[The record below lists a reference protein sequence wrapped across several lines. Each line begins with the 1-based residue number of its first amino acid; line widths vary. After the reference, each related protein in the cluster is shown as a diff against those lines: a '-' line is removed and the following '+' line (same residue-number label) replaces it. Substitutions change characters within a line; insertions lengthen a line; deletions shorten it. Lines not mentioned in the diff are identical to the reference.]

1 MIDVNKISKVVVVFI
16 VLLTF
21 LVLMTQSQEV
31 KVAGLLIQFENET
44 SEPGVKAILENY
56 DIPVNYTIDYDS
68 NIGRGMYYI
77 KVDEDKIYEL
87 RKDENWTSAVEIK
100 KGNYNIIMLSEEFVP
115 DENVL
120 AMLEKNN
127 LQLKKAV
134 VCYIQFGDGSAPW
147 VVGENCIL
155 ERDAIRIKNELET
168 NEKVLIVGL
177 DDIIG

>member
-1 MIDVNKISKVVVVFI
+1 MNKISKVVVVFI
-16 VLLTF
+16 ALLTF
-21 LVLMTQSQEV
+21 LALMMQSQEV
-31 KVAGLLIQFENET
+31 KTPGLLIQFENET
-44 SEPGVKAILENY
+44 SEAEVKAILENY
-56 DIPVNYTIDYDS
+56 DIPVNYTIDYNS

-77 KVDEDKIYEL
+77 EVDEDKIYEL
-87 RKDENWTSAVEIK
+87 RKDENWT
-100 KGNYNIIMLSEEFVP
+100 LSEEFVP

-177 DDIIG
+177 DDIVG